1 MSLLLICKSMIFLT
15 SDIGYVVSLIKIM
28 PLLIKIMPL
37 CKILEIEFSHKF
49 ICRDDPWGF
58 HLAHEALVYL
68 CNLKGDCLF
77 EIGRLFLFIYLFIFF
92 LRDSRMRSKLWILF
106 DWGSKRLVNGLV
118 VPGSFCYE
126 VFC

>member
-1 MSLLLICKSMIFLT
+1 MIFLT

-77 EIGRLFLFIYLFIFF
+77 EIGRLFLFIYLFILFF
-92 LRDSRMRSKLWILF
+92 FFERQQNEIKALNFIWLRIKETS
-106 DWGSKRLVNGLV
+106 
-118 VPGSFCYE
+118 
-126 VFC
+126 